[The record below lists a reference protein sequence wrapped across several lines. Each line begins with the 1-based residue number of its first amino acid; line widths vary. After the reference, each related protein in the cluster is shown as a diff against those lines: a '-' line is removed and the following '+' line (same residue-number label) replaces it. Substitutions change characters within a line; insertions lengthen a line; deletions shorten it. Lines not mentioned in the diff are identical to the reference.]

1 VRQEHRFINR
11 GWGTYFFPKFSEMG
25 GGSLLIKYRRVHQEN
40 APKVIKSLKPSL
52 LGAFQHYSYK
62 ILRGVSIF

>member
-1 VRQEHRFINR
+1 VRQEHRFINK
-11 GWGTYFFPKFSEMG
+11 GWGTYFFPKFSER
-25 GGSLLIKYRRVHQEN
+25 GGSLLFKSRRAHQEN
-40 APKVIKSLKPSL
+40 APKVIKSLKPEL